1 VDGIIESSLL
11 TQLTPSALAIIA
23 IILVYMLWQRQTQQF
38 SEIMGRIVELQSVV
52 SKSETEN
59 RAANAV
65 ITEQNTKFQLEIAGT
80 RPSRAEMN
88 ESLDRIT
95 SAVRDMMNPIRD
107 DLKTIKETLLRGK
120 TGAD

>member
-1 VDGIIESSLL
+1 MDGIIESSLL